1 VTHIKNKILL
11 GIFSLIVL
19 AFVGCLMLV
28 GRLIQRGFSTRDKPT
43 AIEASLATSMRDVA
57 IPPRY
62 KVMKNPAAATPEVLH
77 EAMAH
82 WADHCAVC
90 HANNG
95 SGDTM
100 FGKDLYPRPPDLR
113 QQGAQQM
120 SDGELYYTIKNGV
133 RLSGM
138 PAFGE
143 PGDDDLAS
151 WKLVTFIR
159 HLPSLTQD
167 EELEMGQLNPKTP
180 EEIEEEQQEQNF
192 LNGGSSTQPQSHHN
206 PKGAEQ
212 Q

>member
-1 VTHIKNKILL
+1 MKHKLLL
-11 GIFSLIVL
+11 GFLSVIVL
-19 AFVGCLMLV
+19 VLV
-28 GRLIQRGFSTRDKPT
+28 AYVVVARMVHRGFSTRDKPT
-43 AIEASLATSMRDVA
+43 VIEASLATSMREMA
-57 IPPRY
+57 IPSRY
-62 KVMKNPAAATPEVLH
+62 KVMKNPAAATPDVLH

-82 WADHCAVC
+82 WADHCATC

-100 FGKDLYPRPPDLR
+100 FGKTLYPRPPDMR
-113 QQGAQQM
+113 QRNTQQM

-151 WKLVTFIR
+151 WKLVDFIR

-167 EELEMGQLNPKTP
+167 EELEMEKLNPKTS
-180 EEIEEEQQEQNF
+180 EEIEEEHEEDNF
-192 LNGGSSTQPQSHHN
+192 LNGGSSMQPQSHHKG
-206 PKGAEQ
+206 KGAE
-212 Q
+212 